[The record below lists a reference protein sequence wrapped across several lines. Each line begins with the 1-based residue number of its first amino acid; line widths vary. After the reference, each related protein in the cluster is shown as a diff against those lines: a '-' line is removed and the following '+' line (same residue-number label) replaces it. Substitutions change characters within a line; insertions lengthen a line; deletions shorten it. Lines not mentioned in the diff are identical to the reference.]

1 MLLSPQGASARRWPR
16 VALRLGW
23 CVLLVA
29 STALAAAAPEAEP
42 LQVRP
47 NVVLVMA
54 DDLDLLLGSLEAMP
68 HLQALLVDQGM
79 TFTNAFVP
87 LPLCCPARA
96 SLWRGQYPH
105 NHGVRTNL
113 PPIGG
118 FATALA
124 NGMEQATLATAL
136 QAAGYRTALLGKYL
150 NGYPLPDNPTY
161 IPPGW
166 DRWFVPVTN
175 SAYASYDYTVNDDG
189 VLRSYGAAP
198 QDYIT
203 DVLAAQAVAFVHEAA
218 SLSPRRPFFLALMFY
233 APHTPAVPA
242 PRHAELFPDAQVPR
256 TAAFNE
262 ADVSDKLPFMQALPP
277 LTPAEIEEMDAL
289 YRQRLRSLQAVDEAL
304 QQVVEALAAAG
315 QLERTYIFFTSD
327 NGYHMGQH
335 RLSPGKGMPY
345 EEDLR
350 VPLVV
355 RGPGVPAGSVRQE
368 MVSLVD
374 LAPTVAALA
383 GASLTVSY
391 DGRSLLPLLHSTQP
405 MAKWRRAIFVEHFQ
419 PPTTAFA
426 LDDGSPEPPDPF
438 DRQIAEHQNLAPDWV
453 VLHAGAYKV
462 IERGGVVREVYHL
475 SSDPHELRNIA
486 AVVSPQFVAQVSDWL
501 AAFKSCRG
509 WTCRSVEM
517 RQAPPLRVQWRCY
530 LPLSWQ

>member
-1 MLLSPQGASARRWPR
+1 MLLSPQGASARRWLL

-29 STALAAAAPEAEP
+29 STALAAAAPEAEL
-42 LQVRP
+42 LQGQP

-68 HLQALLVDQGM
+68 RLQALLVDQGM
-79 TFTNAFVP
+79 AFTNAFVP

-113 PPIGG
+113 PPTGG

-189 VLRSYGAAP
+189 VLRSYGSAP

-203 DVLAAQAVAFVHEAA
+203 DVLAAQAVAFVRESAR
-218 SLSPRRPFFLALMFY
+218 LSPRQPFFLALMFY

-242 PRHAELFPDAQVPR
+242 PRHAGLFPAAQVPR

-262 ADVSDKLPFMQALPP
+262 ADVSDKLPFMQALPL

-289 YRQRLRSLQAVDEAL
+289 YRQRLRSLQAVDEAIGQL
-304 QQVVEALAAAG
+304 VEALAATG
-315 QLERTYIFFTSD
+315 QLAQTYIFFTSD

-335 RLSPGKGMPY
+335 RLSSGKGMPY

-355 RGPGVPAGSVRQE
+355 RGPGVPAGVVREE
-368 MVSLVD
+368 MVSLID

-383 GASLTVSY
+383 GASLTASY

-405 MAKWRRAIFVEHFQ
+405 MAKWRQAIFVEHFR
-419 PPTTAFA
+419 PPESTAF
-426 LDDGSPEPPDPF
+426 LSGGPLEPPDPM
-438 DRQIAEHQNLAPDWV
+438 DRQMAAAQDASPDWV
-453 VLHAGAYKV
+453 VLRTATYKV
-462 IERGGVVREVYHL
+462 IERNGVVREVYDL
-475 SSDPHELRNIA
+475 ASDPHELRNLA
-486 AVVSPQFVAQVSDWL
+486 ALVPPPLVAELREWL

-517 RQAPPLRVQWRCY
+517 WQAPPLRVQWRCY
-530 LPLSWQ
+530 LPLNWQ

>member
-1 MLLSPQGASARRWPR
+1 MFPRALISRRRRRLALAWFALLAVLAGGLTLPRASAGP
-16 VALRLGW
+16 A
-23 CVLLVA
+23 
-29 STALAAAAPEAEP
+29 T
-42 LQVRP
+42 QP
-47 NVVLVMA
+47 NVVVVMA

-68 HLQALLVDQGM
+68 RLQALLVDQGM

-113 PPIGG
+113 PPTGG

-166 DRWFVPVTN
+166 DRWFAPVTN

-189 VLRSYGAAP
+189 VLRSYGSAP

-203 DVLAAQAVAFVHEAA
+203 DVLAAQAVAFVRESA

-262 ADVSDKLPFMQALPP
+262 ADVSDKPPFMQALPP
-277 LTPAEIEEMDAL
+277 LTLAEIEEMDAL
-289 YRQRLRSLQAVDEAL
+289 YRKRLRSLQAVDEAL
-304 QQVVEALAAAG
+304 QQIVEALAAAG

-355 RGPGVPAGSVRQE
+355 RGPGVPAGVAREE

-383 GASLTVSY
+383 GASLTVPH
-391 DGRSLLPLLHSTQP
+391 DGRSLLPLLHSAEP
-405 MAKWRRAIFVEHFQ
+405 AAKWRQAIFVEHFR

-426 LDDGSPEPPDPF
+426 LGDGSPEPPDPF
-438 DRQIAEHQNLAPDWV
+438 DRQVAEHQNLAPDWV
-453 VLHAGAYKV
+453 VLHTAAYKV

-501 AAFKSCRG
+501 AAFKSCSG

-517 RQAPPLRVQWRCY
+517 RQAPPLRLRLY
-530 LPLSWQ
+530 LPLLTRR